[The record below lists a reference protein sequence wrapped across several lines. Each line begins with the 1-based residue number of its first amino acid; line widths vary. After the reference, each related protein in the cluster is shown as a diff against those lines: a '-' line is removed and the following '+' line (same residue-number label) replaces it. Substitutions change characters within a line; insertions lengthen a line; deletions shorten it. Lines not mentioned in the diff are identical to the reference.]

1 MPPFNPV
8 VGAAHVKCGLPSSFT
23 STTSVAAAGMSS
35 PTQVVADA
43 LLPCAVVLAEMIS
56 MFCNPSASVSTGVV
70 ATVPGWMFSTTAA
83 CVPLMF
89 TIAIIGSV
97 SEAPLTVFVGA
108 VKLIVAVLAKSAVKF
123 TLMSVTA
130 SGAASG
136 TLSAMA
142 NSPAMPSLLG

>member
-1 MPPFNPV
+1 
-8 VGAAHVKCGLPSSFT
+8 
-23 STTSVAAAGMSS
+23 
-35 PTQVVADA
+35 
-43 LLPCAVVLAEMIS
+43 MIS
-56 MFCNPSASVSTGVV
+56 MFCNPSASVRTGVV